1 MSRWRLLSPDTGHK
15 VHFNSRTSRDKTDW
29 LTVRVR
35 YVSREGVYDMP
46 RDRGTIRL
54 AKTGLNWAFNR
65 GGMMINRGIV
75 GRNLGTYSKTGRKIN
90 RGYPRGRNTAVRAR
104 KRS

>member
-1 MSRWRLLSPDTGHK
+1 MRA
-15 VHFNSRTSRDKTDW
+15 
-29 LTVRVR
+29 R

-46 RDRGTIRL
+46 RERGTIRL

-75 GRNLGTYSKTGRKIN
+75 GRNLGTYQ
-90 RGYPRGRNTAVRAR
+90 VRIR
-104 KRS
+104 KRAAR

>member
-1 MSRWRLLSPDTGHK
+1 MRA
-15 VHFNSRTSRDKTDW
+15 
-29 LTVRVR
+29 R
-35 YVSREGVYDMP
+35 YISREGIYDIAV

-75 GRNLGTYSKTGRKIN
+75 GRNLGTYQ
-90 RGYPRGRNTAVRAR
+90 VRIRIRAAR
-104 KRS
+104 